1 MKGVGMMEQRVNKV
15 KELFGEFFGLSPD
28 VIYYENGKIE
38 AFRIISKDNC
48 ILMLVVQEYD
58 YKDNSYNVLVRKI
71 IE

>member
-15 KELFGEFFGLSPD
+15 KELFAEFFGLSPD
-28 VIYYENGKIE
+28 VIYFENGKIE

-58 YKDNSYNVLVRKI
+58 YKDKSYNILVRKI
-71 IE
+71 D